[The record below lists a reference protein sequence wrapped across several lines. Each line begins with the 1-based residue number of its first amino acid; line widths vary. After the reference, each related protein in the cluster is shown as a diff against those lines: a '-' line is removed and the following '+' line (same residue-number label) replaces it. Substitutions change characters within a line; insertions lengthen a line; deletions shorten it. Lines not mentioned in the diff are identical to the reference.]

1 MTTTVI
7 LERKICI
14 DSEYIDKNIRNN
26 ILLKIKEITNNE
38 CSKSEGYFLNIIKI
52 ICIKDNYIS
61 PNCENIFIVEFEAET
76 LKPDIGTKF
85 IGEVCMIFPGGVF
98 LNIKNKL
105 KVLIPSGTLTNYDFN
120 QINNCFINKIH
131 KKKEINVKDELTVI
145 ISGSKYSKKNF
156 SCFGNL
162 IE

>member
-76 LKPDIGTKF
+76 LKPDIGTNTY
-85 IGEVCMIFPGGVF
+85 IYE
-98 LNIKNKL
+98 KN
-105 KVLIPSGTLTNYDFN
+105 SESMYDFSRRS
-120 QINNCFINKIH
+120 IFKY
-131 KKKEINVKDELTVI
+131 KK
-145 ISGSKYSKKNF
+145 
-156 SCFGNL
+156 
-162 IE
+162 